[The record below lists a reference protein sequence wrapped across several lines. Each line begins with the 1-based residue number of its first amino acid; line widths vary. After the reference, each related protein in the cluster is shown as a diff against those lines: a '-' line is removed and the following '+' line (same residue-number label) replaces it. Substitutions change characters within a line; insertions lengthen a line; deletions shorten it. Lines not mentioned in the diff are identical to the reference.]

1 MQIRTMPR
9 FWRSARER
17 FRLLQLAPLPMRLI
31 IGFGFLEHGVAKLS
45 KGPDNFVRIVDALGV
60 PAPHLMA
67 WLTILT
73 EVVGGALMIAGLF
86 TLPLVLPM
94 AAVLLV
100 ALFTVHLQFGFTSI
114 KLMAITPAG
123 PLFGPPGTET
133 DLLYLA
139 GMVTLMFGGPGPFAI
154 DNWIESRRSCPA
166 RTERVP
172 AACDRRG
179 R

>member
-1 MQIRTMPR
+1 MQTRTMLGI
-9 FWRSARER
+9 WRGARER

-86 TLPLVLPM
+86 TLPLILPM

-114 KLMAITPAG
+114 KLMAMTPAG
-123 PLFGPPGTET
+123 PVFGPPGTET

-139 GMVTLMFGGPGPFAI
+139 GLITIALGGPGPLAV
-154 DNWIESRRSCPA
+154 DNLLERRASA
-166 RTERVP
+166 RTCPPVGSAR
-172 AACDRRG
+172 
-179 R
+179 